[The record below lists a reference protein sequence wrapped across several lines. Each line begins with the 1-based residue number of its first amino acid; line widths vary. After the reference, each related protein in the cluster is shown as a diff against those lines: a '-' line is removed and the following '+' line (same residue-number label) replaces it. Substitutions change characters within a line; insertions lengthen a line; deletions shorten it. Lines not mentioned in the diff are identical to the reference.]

1 MKKLFSLKRV
11 LLLLAFV
18 VSLQTFAAF
27 VGKKTNGD
35 GDKKITLKNFSKYSY
50 KPSAYPSLRLSQF
63 QFKGSQNIYQI
74 HLNNS
79 VQGQSMIRLQNG
91 NTTYVYPYKYTVK
104 VPLFKTPAPPSAT
117 LR

>member
-1 MKKLFSLKRV
+1 MKKLFTLKRT
-11 LLLLAFV
+11 LLLLAFI

-27 VGKKTNGD
+27 VGHKTNGD
-35 GDKKITLKNFSKYSY
+35 GDKKISLKNFNKYSY

-63 QFKGSQNIYQI
+63 QFKGSENIYQI
-74 HLNNS
+74 NLSNS
-79 VQGQSMIRLQNG
+79 IQGQSMIRLQNG

-104 VPLFKTPAPPSAT
+104 MPLFKTPTSPA

>member
-11 LLLLAFV
+11 FLLLAFI

-27 VGKKTNGD
+27 VGKRTNGD
-35 GDKKITLKNFSKYSY
+35 GDKKISLKNFSKYSN

-63 QFKGSQNIYQI
+63 QFKGSQNLYQI
-74 HLNNS
+74 HLNNAI
-79 VQGQSMIRLQNG
+79 QGQSMIRLQNG